1 MFTGLIEE
9 LGRIEAIE
17 PVGGGKRLAI
27 AAVLV
32 PAGLT
37 PGDSVAV
44 NGVCLTVVA
53 CNSAGFTAEAVTET
67 LERSTLASLRAGES
81 VNLERALAAS
91 GRFGGHF
98 VQGHVDG
105 VGEVIALQPRAPGY
119 WLQVKVPDALL
130 PLMVEKGSI
139 AIDGVSLT
147 IAALEGETVSV
158 ALIPHSA
165 RQTTLGQKRRGDQVN
180 IESDII
186 GKYVQRL
193 LEGRPGKKPLTGEML
208 HEWGY

>member
-1 MFTGLIEE
+1 MFTGI
-9 LGRIEAIE
+9 IEA
-17 PVGGGKRLAI
+17 VGTVRNIGAGRLRFEAPAVATRLAI
-27 AAVLV
+27 
-32 PAGLT
+32 
-37 PGDSVAV
+37 GDSVAV

-193 LEGRPGKKPLTGEML
+193 LEGRPEKKPLTGEML

>member
-17 PVGGGKRLAI
+17 PAGGGQRLVI
-27 AAVLV
+27 AAAVV
-32 PAGLT
+32 PAGLAT
-37 PGDSVAV
+37 GDSVAV

-53 CNSAGFTAEAVTET
+53 CSSTGFTAEAVSET
-67 LERSTLASLRAGES
+67 LERSTLGALHRGES
-81 VNLERALAAS
+81 VNLERALLAA

-105 VGEVIALQPRAPGY
+105 IGEVAALQPRDPGF

-147 IAALEGETVSV
+147 IAALEGDTVSV

-165 RQTTLGQKRRGDQVN
+165 RQTTLGQKKRGDRVN

-193 LEGRPGKKPLTGEML
+193 LEGRPEKKPLTGEML

>member
-17 PVGGGKRLAI
+17 PAGGGKRLVI
-27 AAVLV
+27 AAEVI
-32 PAGLT
+32 PAGLAA
-37 PGDSVAV
+37 GDSVAV

-53 CNSAGFTAEAVTET
+53 CGAAGFTAEAVSET
-67 LERSTLASLRAGES
+67 LARSTLGSLHSGEN
-81 VNLERALAAS
+81 VNLERALLAT

-105 VGEVIALQPRAPGY
+105 VGEVIALQPRDPGY

-130 PLMVEKGSI
+130 PLMVEKGSV

-147 IAALEGETVSV
+147 IAAVEGERISV

-165 RQTTLGQKRRGDQVN
+165 RQTTLGLKGRGDLVN

-186 GKYVQRL
+186 GKYVKRL
-193 LEGRPGKKPLTGEML
+193 LEGRPDKKPLTGEML

>member
-1 MFTGLIEE
+1 MN
-9 LGRIEAIE
+9 A
-17 PVGGGKRLAI
+17 P
-27 AAVLV
+27 
-32 PAGLT
+32 P
-37 PGDSVAV
+37 
-44 NGVCLTVVA
+44 
-53 CNSAGFTAEAVTET
+53 
-67 LERSTLASLRAGES
+67 SLRCTAGEN
-81 VNLERALAAS
+81 VNLERALLAT

-105 VGEVIALQPRAPGY
+105 VGEVIALQPRDPGY

-130 PLMVEKGSI
+130 PLMVEKGSV

-147 IAALEGETVSV
+147 IAAVEGERISV

-165 RQTTLGQKRRGDQVN
+165 RQTTLGLKGRGDLVN

-193 LEGRPGKKPLTGEML
+193 LEGRPDKKPLTGEML